1 MTKEQ
6 AIAEAKDVARTS
18 GVSIAVTYCPYSEE
32 EDDSERYSYHPE
44 AACGIFKY
52 EEVIEVFNPPLIKL

>member
-6 AIAEAKDVARTS
+6 AIADAKDVARIS
-18 GVSIAVTYCPYSEE
+18 GVAIAVTYCPYMDE

-52 EEVIEVFNPPLIKL
+52 EEVIEVFYPPVVKI